1 MEQTSGGLKIASMV
15 YSSSLTDICE
25 INSSF
30 DSGVLMIAYP
40 GKNRNQSYISK
51 EAFERSLPTI
61 KNCPVVCNYD
71 RESNSFGGHDVEVV
85 SGTDGVKI
93 VNITT
98 PVGVVPESAKQYWK
112 EVTEEDGTV
121 REYICTDVLIWK
133 RQEAYDKI
141 KKDGVTA
148 HSMEIKIKNG
158 SKQDDGLYHIEDFEF
173 TALTL
178 IEVEPCFESS
188 ALKMFAKESFDEQ
201 FRSMME
207 DYKLS
212 FNLISTSFEESNIHP
227 QTDSTKGGNCTLE
240 DNKNLNEDIENVET
254 YSEATS
260 ESDDNSINSENAI
273 CENDE
278 LEVQA
283 EEPSAEEPVEEE
295 ENEES
300 DNETKFELSKQ
311 ERDFLKSELSKYV
324 DRYGCDM
331 YFYEEHD
338 PDINTVYFICA
349 DDWKLY
355 GATYTK
361 DGDNYT
367 IDFENKSRKK
377 YAIVDYVEGEPEPL
391 AMSTVGEFVNTLLK
405 DSESVNA
412 SLDSANSKM
421 SEMSN
426 ELESLKE
433 FKADVE
439 AKELASKRNKIFEKF
454 SDLSE
459 VDEFVSLQESVENY
473 GLEELEEK
481 CYALRGKYG
490 TFSLSNTN
498 EHAGLPRI
506 KASVEVSERMPYG
519 GIVEHYLGNKN

>member
-1 MEQTSGGLKIASMV
+1 MEQTNGGLKIASMV

-40 GKNRNQSYISK
+40 GENRNKSYISK

-71 RESNSFGGHDVEVV
+71 RESNSLGGHDVEVV
-85 SGTDGVKI
+85 SGVDGVKI

-178 IEVEPCFESS
+178 IGVEPCFESS
-188 ALKMFAKESFDEQ
+188 ALKMFTKESFDEQ

-240 DNKNLNEDIENVET
+240 DNKNLNED
-254 YSEATS
+254 
-260 ESDDNSINSENAI
+260 
-273 CENDE
+273 
-278 LEVQA
+278 
-283 EEPSAEEPVEEE
+283 
-295 ENEES
+295 
-300 DNETKFELSKQ
+300 FELSKQ
-311 ERDFLKSELSKYV
+311 EEDFLRSELSKYV
-324 DRYGCDM
+324 DEHGCYM

-338 PDINTVYFICA
+338 PDINTVYFVCA
-349 DDWKLY
+349 DDWNLY
-355 GATYTK
+355 GASYTK

-412 SLDSANSKM
+412 SLDSANSKI

-454 SDLSE
+454 GDLSE

-490 TFSLSNTN
+490 TFNLSNTN
-498 EHAGLPRI
+498 EHTGLPRI
-506 KASVEVSERMPYG
+506 KASVEESERMPYG